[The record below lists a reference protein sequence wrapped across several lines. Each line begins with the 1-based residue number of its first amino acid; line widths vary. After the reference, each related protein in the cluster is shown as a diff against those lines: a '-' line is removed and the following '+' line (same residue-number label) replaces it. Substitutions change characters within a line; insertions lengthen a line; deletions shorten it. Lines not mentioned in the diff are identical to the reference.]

1 VLVTVAICTRNRCRA
16 LERTLDALSAVVR
29 PPSLSWEVLVV
40 DNASED
46 DTAQSV
52 VRFAESLPLRVLS
65 EAKIGLSQAR
75 NAAIAASR
83 GEYILW
89 IDDDVLVDPQW
100 LSAYHEAFRAWP
112 DAVFFGGPIVPEFE
126 GTPPPWLPLALP
138 HVANAYASLDLGLD
152 TIALTGESLPFG
164 ANFVV
169 RAREQRLYEFDPALG
184 RRDEQLL
191 AGEEWAVLEKLLAR
205 GATGRWVPGA
215 RVRHVIP
222 ISRQSIGYLRR
233 YYTGNGM
240 SLACTRRVSG
250 ESMLFG
256 RPRWAWREAVTQEI
270 AYRAMRVLAQ
280 PERWSEHLRRA
291 SIAWG
296 LLRVRGPATNDQSSS
311 WPGGGR

>member
-1 VLVTVAICTRNRCRA
+1 MHLTVAICTRNRCRA
-16 LERTLDALSAVVR
+16 LERTLASLCVVER

-46 DTAQSV
+46 GTPQSV
-52 VRFAESLPLRVLS
+52 ARFAESLPLRVLS
-65 EAKIGLSQAR
+65 EANIGLSHAR

-89 IDDDVLVDPQW
+89 IDDDVLVDPHW
-100 LSAYHEAFRAWP
+100 LSAYHDAFRAWP
-112 DAVFFGGPIVPEFE
+112 DAVFFGGPIAPEFE
-126 GTPPPWLPLALP
+126 GTAPPWLLLALP
-138 HVANAYASLDLGLD
+138 HVANAYASLDLGPD
-152 TIALTGESLPFG
+152 AIALTGGSLPFG

-169 RAREQRLYEFDPALG
+169 RAGEQRLYDFDPALG
-184 RRDEQLL
+184 RRNEQLL
-191 AGEEWAVLEKLLAR
+191 AGEEWAVLEQLLAR
-205 GATGRWVPGA
+205 GGTGRWVPGA

-222 ISRQSIGYLRR
+222 SSRQSIAYLRR

-240 SLACTRRVSG
+240 SLARTRRVAG
-250 ESMLFG
+250 ESMMFG

-270 AYRAMRVLAQ
+270 AYRARRALAQ

-296 LLRVRGPATNDQSSS
+296 LLRVPGPAANDQSSS